1 VSIRR
6 SLAWMMASQ
15 GVLFILQFAGS
26 VVLARLLTPYEMGVY
41 TVAAAIMGILGI
53 VQALGLRL
61 FIVREAEIKP
71 DLMRTVFTINALL
84 AVLLSAA
91 LVGLSE
97 LGGAFMHEPG
107 VQRVLLVL
115 SSIPLIG
122 IFEFLP
128 ASNVERNG
136 EFRTI
141 ALMNLLRAAAST
153 LVTVSLA
160 FTGFS
165 YMSIVWGGV
174 AGDVAAAA
182 GYMIA
187 GSQFVCF
194 RLGLTSWRRI
204 LNFGMQQMV
213 VHGVNTVS
221 TRLSDLLLGRLLG
234 LSALGLYGRAGSLSM
249 LLWYNIHMVV
259 ARVVLVDLAGQ
270 RRQRT
275 SLRDAYLRTTE
286 VIISLLW
293 PGFAGLAILARP
305 LILVVY
311 GPKWLAAAPP
321 LAALAVASIVRVSIT
336 MSWEVFIVS
345 NETDRQARFEGIRA
359 AFGLALFTA
368 GCFVNLTVAAVARIG
383 EAVFSVV
390 LYRPHIQRMTD
401 TRQRDFLPIY
411 WRGFILTVAACTPA
425 LVLMSVYRWSPHIPV
440 ALTFG
445 AIVVGLVAWLG
456 TMRLMNHVLFGEVH
470 RLLAKVRQSTGLAS
484 GTATPLVD

>member
-1 VSIRR
+1 
-6 SLAWMMASQ
+6 
-15 GVLFILQFAGS
+15 
-26 VVLARLLTPYEMGVY
+26 
-41 TVAAAIMGILGI
+41 
-53 VQALGLRL
+53 
-61 FIVREAEIKP
+61 VREAEIKP

-84 AVLLSAA
+84 AVLLSTA
-91 LVGLSE
+91 LAGLSE
-97 LGGAFMHEPG
+97 LGGALMREPG

-115 SSIPLIG
+115 SVIPLIG
-122 IFEFLP
+122 ILEFLP

-141 ALMNLLRAAAST
+141 AVMNLLRAAAST

-174 AGDVAAAA
+174 AGDVTGAA
-182 GYMIA
+182 GFMIA
-187 GSQFVCF
+187 GRQFVCF
-194 RLGLTSWRRI
+194 RLGFTGWRWI
-204 LNFGMQQMV
+204 LSFGLQQMA

-234 LSALGLYGRAGSLSM
+234 LSALGLYGRASSLNA

-270 RRQRT
+270 RRHRT
-275 SLRDAYLRTTE
+275 SLREGYLRTME

-293 PGFAGLAILARP
+293 PGFAGLAILAGP

-311 GPKWLAAAPP
+311 GKNWLAAAPP
-321 LAALAVASIVRVSIT
+321 LAALAVSSMVLVSIT
-336 MSWEVFIVS
+336 MSWEVFVVC

-368 GCFVNLTVAAVARIG
+368 GCFVNLTTAAVARIG
-383 EAVFSVV
+383 DALFSTA

-401 TRQRDFLPIY
+401 TRQADFLPIY

-425 LVLMSVYRWSPHIPV
+425 LILMSVFRWSPHIPI
-440 ALTFG
+440 ALTLG
-445 AIVVGLVAWLG
+445 AIAAGFVAWLG
-456 TMRLMNHVLFGEVH
+456 TMRLMNHVLFGEVR
-470 RLLAKVRQSTGLAS
+470 RLFAKARQGTGLAP
-484 GTATPLVD
+484 GAATPLVD